1 MFKKSKL
8 LKPKEVA
15 DLIGIGVESLVDI
28 DVDRISSD
36 GLNKLSK
43 TNPKKYNLQMLG
55 VVCCKL
61 NISIK
66 EIVLYSQQRDEIK
79 RLLEE

>member
-1 MFKKSKL
+1 MVENKI

-15 DLIGIGVESLVDI
+15 DLIGIDVESLVDI

-36 GLNKLSK
+36 GLNKLSR

-61 NISIK
+61 DISIR
-66 EIVLYSQQRDEIK
+66 ELILYSQQRDEIK
-79 RLLEE
+79 KLLKE